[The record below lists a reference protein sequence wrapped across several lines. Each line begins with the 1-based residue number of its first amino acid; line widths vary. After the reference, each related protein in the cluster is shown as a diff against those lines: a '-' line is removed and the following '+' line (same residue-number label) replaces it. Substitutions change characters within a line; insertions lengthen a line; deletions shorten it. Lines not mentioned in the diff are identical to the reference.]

1 MRLVYVKP
9 MFTKNGNLTIVDDNN
24 NILEVVTIDN
34 KKEIEELAM
43 FYTKY
48 DAEDLVLNAGFA
60 NEKLKQHLME
70 SVNTLFERTPK
81 ILLYERKGDK

>member
-48 DAEDLVLNAGFA
+48 DAEDLV
-60 NEKLKQHLME
+60 
-70 SVNTLFERTPK
+70 
-81 ILLYERKGDK
+81 